1 MHDLIIIGGGP
12 AGITAGIYASRKKLD
27 TLLITKD
34 FIGQTGRA
42 FWIENYPGFKKIL
55 GIKLMEKM
63 RKHLEKFSIDIN
75 EGEEV
80 IEISKEKN
88 IFKIKTTQRD
98 RYFTK
103 AVILATGRDPR
114 PLEVPGEKEL
124 IGRGVGYCPTCDGT
138 FFKNK
143 EIAIIGAGNSGFDA
157 AIELTRYNNKI
168 FILEFLPK
176 IIADQITQERARK
189 TGSIKVILNAK
200 IKRILGEEKVEGL
213 IYEDLVSK
221 EEKELKVQGV
231 FIMIGQIP
239 ATGYIKKLVDFNEK
253 DEIIV
258 NPLNY
263 QTKTPGLFAAGDV
276 TNIAGGQI
284 IIAGAQG
291 AKAALSVY
299 NYLLG

>member
-1 MHDLIIIGGGP
+1 MYDLIIIGGGP

-80 IEISKEKN
+80 IEISKERN

-124 IGRGVGYCPTCDGT
+124 IGRGVSYCPTCDGA

-200 IKRILGEEKVEGL
+200 IKRVSGEEKVEGL

-221 EEKELKVQGV
+221 KEKELKVQGV

-284 IIAGAQG
+284 IIAAAQG

-299 NYLLG
+299 NYLLE